1 MEARRQVQGSDNA
14 RIKTVELILPE
25 IKADVAAKLIRK
37 RKKVTE
43 TERDKVIK
51 KREKKSRTKPPS
63 EERNKEERSG
73 PNWALG
79 VKKKESKGSA
89 QKNPRKRERGQQ
101 YLELRVTPMRT

>member
-1 MEARRQVQGSDNA
+1 M
-14 RIKTVELILPE
+14 
-25 IKADVAAKLIRK
+25 AAKVIRK

-79 VKKKESKGSA
+79 VKEKESRFKGRT